1 MEGRPTR
8 YTSGR
13 TRYPYAT
20 VFRSAAISADD
31 RSSTYGDLFWSDF
44 EQLLQQFAQN
54 NNVEDVNKR
63 VTIKA
68 TRDAYKTLGKE
79 PNRYRPSAEALC
91 RRIVKEKSLYK
102 INTLVDII
110 NYVSIE
116 TGYSIGGF
124 DEEKINGD
132 ILTLDKGRKEDIFNA
147 IGRGLLNIE
156 NLPIYKDN
164 TGGIGTPT
172 SDEERTK
179 ISINT
184 KKILILINAY
194 SGNEGLDKVISLIS
208 NMLIKY
214 ASASNINIS
223 YF

>member
-1 MEGRPTR
+1 MKKIIKTDLFNEKLPEFKG
-8 YTSGR
+8 
-13 TRYPYAT
+13 
-20 VFRSAAISADD
+20 AAISADVIN
-31 RSSTYGDLFWSDF
+31 STYDDLFWSDF

-124 DEEKINGD
+124 DEEKIDGD

-147 IGRGLLNIE
+147 IGRGRVKIE

-164 TGGIGTPT
+164 TGSIGTPT

>member
-1 MEGRPTR
+1 MKKIIKTDLFNEKLPEFKG
-8 YTSGR
+8 
-13 TRYPYAT
+13 
-20 VFRSAAISADD
+20 AAISADVIN
-31 RSSTYGDLFWSDF
+31 STYDDLFWSDF

-194 SGNEGLDKVISLIS
+194 SGNEGLDKAISLIS

>member
-1 MEGRPTR
+1 MKKIIKTDLFNEKLPEFKG
-8 YTSGR
+8 
-13 TRYPYAT
+13 
-20 VFRSAAISADD
+20 AAISADVIN
-31 RSSTYGDLFWSDF
+31 STYDDLFWSDF

-68 TRDAYKTLGKE
+68 TRDAYKKLGKE

-194 SGNEGLDKVISLIS
+194 SGNEGLDKAISLIS

>member
-1 MEGRPTR
+1 MKKIIKTDLFNEKLPEFKG
-8 YTSGR
+8 
-13 TRYPYAT
+13 
-20 VFRSAAISADD
+20 AAISADVIN
-31 RSSTYGDLFWSDF
+31 STYDDLFWSDF

-156 NLPIYKDN
+156 
-164 TGGIGTPT
+164 IG
-172 SDEERTK
+172 R
-179 ISINT
+179 
-184 KKILILINAY
+184 AH
-194 SGNEGLDKVISLIS
+194 V
-208 NMLIKY
+208 
-214 ASASNINIS
+214 
-223 YF
+223 

>member
-1 MEGRPTR
+1 MKKIIKTDLFNEKLPEFKG
-8 YTSGR
+8 
-13 TRYPYAT
+13 
-20 VFRSAAISADD
+20 AAISADVIN
-31 RSSTYGDLFWSDF
+31 STYDDLFWSDF

-68 TRDAYKTLGKE
+68 TRDAYKKLGKE